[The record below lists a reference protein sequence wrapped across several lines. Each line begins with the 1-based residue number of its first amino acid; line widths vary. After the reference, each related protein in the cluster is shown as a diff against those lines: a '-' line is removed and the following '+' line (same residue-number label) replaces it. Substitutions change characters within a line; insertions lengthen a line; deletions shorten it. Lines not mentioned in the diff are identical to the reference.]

1 MLPGM
6 NSRLITCLS
15 STGLGVALALA
26 TAAPL
31 QAAAND
37 RDLRGKL
44 RETEKELDH
53 VRDNLHEAMKELAE
67 QKEKVEDLEKAL
79 REEKERSRRSDR
91 ERAEREKREDREKK
105 DSRKEN
111 AKTAAK
117 PESKSVAKTEPKP
130 EPKES
135 PKVAPAKKAQP
146 APRLFSF
153 TCGEKQ
159 GADLEGREAALTW
172 LRAQL
177 ERDPALRVRI
187 TGHAND
193 SEYPVTNQTIADNR
207 ARFLADYLALSGIPR
222 QVLAEVKGEVS
233 GQKGEAGRR
242 VLLEVVGKGPKD

>member
-1 MLPGM
+1 M
-6 NSRLITCLS
+6 NSRLITCLTF
-15 STGLGVALALA
+15 TGLGVALA
-26 TAAPL
+26 TAAPAPL
-31 QAAAND
+31 QAAPND

-53 VRDNLHEAMKELAE
+53 ARDNLHEAMKELAE

-105 DSRKEN
+105 EARKEG
-111 AKTAAK
+111 AKTVAK
-117 PESKSVAKTEPKP
+117 PEAKPQPKP
-130 EPKES
+130 QPQES
-135 PKVAPAKKAQP
+135 PKIAPARKAQP

-159 GADLEGREAALTW
+159 GANLEGREAALTW

-207 ARFLADYLALSGIPR
+207 ARFLADYLALSGIHR
-222 QVLAEVKGEVS
+222 QVFAEVKGEVS

-242 VLLEVVGKGPKD
+242 VLLEVVGAKGPKD